1 MGEREERE
9 KEKKLENTSQL
20 QLQHHQY
27 HQKDL
32 EKINSMTPKKIING
46 DPNKSH
52 LLQKISEPP
61 ATLKFNIKCFYIYI
75 YIQKIQ
81 LTIQFFFLFL

>member
-1 MGEREERE
+1 
-9 KEKKLENTSQL
+9 
-20 QLQHHQY
+20 
-27 HQKDL
+27 
-32 EKINSMTPKKIING
+32 MTPKKIING